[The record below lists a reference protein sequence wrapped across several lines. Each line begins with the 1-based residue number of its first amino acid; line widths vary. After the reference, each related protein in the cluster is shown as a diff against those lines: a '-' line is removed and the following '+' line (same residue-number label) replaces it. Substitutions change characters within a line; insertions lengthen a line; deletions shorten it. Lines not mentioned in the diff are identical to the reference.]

1 MVDHKQFKAQLGTRV
16 RNRRESSG
24 LSQEGLAKLC
34 GEPVSSI
41 SHIECGRR
49 LPVAPTIIKLAD
61 ALEMSISALVTGEYD
76 DYARGYAAAV
86 ANMAAHV
93 KGMKS

>member
-1 MVDHKQFKAQLGTRV
+1 MDHKQFKAEFGARV
-16 RNRRESSG
+16 RDRRESVG

-61 ALEMSISALVTGEYD
+61 SLEMSTSQLLTGEYD

-86 ANMAAHV
+86 ANMAAHI
-93 KGMKS
+93 KGLGSQ